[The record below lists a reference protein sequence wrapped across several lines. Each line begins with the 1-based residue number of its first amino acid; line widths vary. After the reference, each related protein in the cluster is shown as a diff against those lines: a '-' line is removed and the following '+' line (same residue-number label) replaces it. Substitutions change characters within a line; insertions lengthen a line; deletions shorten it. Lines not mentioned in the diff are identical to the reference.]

1 MQLFHAGCVK
11 VNGQDVR
18 KVSQKSLRAAIG
30 MVPQELSLG
39 FWEFRIYSGNFNH
52 FQDKLKL
59 LRSDFSKSCV
69 GRMWFFSTPPSLTIW
84 NMETWTRLAAV
95 SWLWNPQ
102 SFVVWAFWRL
112 FGGKTSGWKFP
123 CDICDHQW
131 PSMEKATEKDIQK
144 AAVDAQLDG
153 FIDQQAKGYDAWR
166 PKQPTS
172 PAECWNIPRRC
183 WKNLGDDCWW
193 TWPEIEWRR
202 KTKARFW
209 KYGLKSVQFLHKRH
223 SFVICRTT

>member
-39 FWEFRIYSGNFNH
+39 FWEFRILAGNFNH

-102 SFVVWAFWRL
+102 SFVVWVPKVF
-112 FGGKTSGWKFP
+112 FGGKTSGWKFHMTGSP
-123 CDICDHQW
+123 W
-131 PSMEKATEKDIQK
+131 PSMLGHRE
-144 AAVDAQLDG
+144 
-153 FIDQQAKGYDAWR
+153 R
-166 PKQPTS
+166 HPKSCSGCTVGWLHWSAGQRLRRLAYSNQPT
-172 PAECWNIPRRC
+172 AGLERWNVGKFP
-183 WKNLGDDCWW
+183 GDV
-193 TWPEIEWRR
+193 E
-202 KTKARFW
+202 KT
-209 KYGLKSVQFLHKRH
+209 
-223 SFVICRTT
+223 